1 MDVVGIVLVVVP
13 QVRRM
18 AMAVVHIV
26 DMVVVRD
33 RLVPAPGSV
42 LVAVLLGLQVCRP
55 TSAPNECRAHCGREI
70 APDGEQHDG
79 AA

>member
-1 MDVVGIVLVVVP
+1 MVGIVLVVVP
-13 QVRRM
+13 QVGRM

-26 DMVVVRD
+26 DMVVVGD

-42 LVAVLLGLQVCRP
+42 LVAVLLSLQVRRP
-55 TSAPNECRAHCGREI
+55 TSPPDERGAHRGREI